1 MRCIP
6 ATFVALLLAGS
17 PAAAQSGRVVPAQT
31 PRGNTDLSAEARS
44 ANADGRL
51 AEAASR
57 RDTVVIRALLS
68 QKVDVN
74 APDAQ
79 GTPALHWAVRV
90 DDLDLVRLLL
100 SAGADAKLAN
110 RYGVTPLTLAVGN
123 GNPAIIKT
131 LLDAGADANAVDPAA
146 ETMLMIAARIGVTDA
161 VRLLLD
167 RGAVVDARDKTYQQ
181 TALMIAVRENHPDI
195 VQMLIERG
203 ADVNAKTRTGAT
215 PQWVLPN
222 SVPGFGHG
230 IGIVRGGLPP
240 RGSRQPIPGS
250 LSPLLYAARDG
261 RLEAAKLLIAAKA
274 NIEQTDANAITPL
287 LMAIVN
293 NRVDVARFLLDKG
306 ADIQATDWYGRT
318 PLWAAVETRNMDVD
332 NATFVNS
339 IDREAILDVI
349 KILLER
355 GAKVNVRM
363 KEVPP
368 IRRAFLRITGSLSW
382 VDFTG
387 QTPFLTAALAADT
400 TVMRLLLK
408 YGADPNI
415 GTFEGTTPLMA
426 AAGVNWVYDQTYDE
440 GPAARL
446 EAVKLCHELGNDVNA
461 VNTMGL
467 TALMGAANR
476 GSDDIIKFLV
486 EKGAT
491 LDPKDK
497 EGRTALTWAEGVFLA
512 THPAKPKPSSIALIK
527 SLMAPAAAP

>member
-1 MRCIP
+1 MRFLPSRLVVIVVLVLG
-6 ATFVALLLAGS
+6 A
-17 PAAAQSGRVVPAQT
+17 VPALAQG
-31 PRGNTDLSAEARS
+31 PSPKVDLSAGAQR
-44 ANADGRL
+44 AQADVRL
-51 AEAASR
+51 ATAAAK
-57 RDTVVIRALLS
+57 RDTAAVRALLA

-90 DDLDLVRLLL
+90 DDIDLVRLLL
-100 SAGADAKLAN
+100 SAGADFKLAN
-110 RYGVTPLTLAVGN
+110 RYGLTPLTLAVAG
-123 GNPAIIKT
+123 GNPAIIRQ
-131 LLDAGADANAVDPAA
+131 LLDAGADPNAVDPAA
-146 ETMLMIAARIGVTDA
+146 ETMLMIAARVGVADG
-161 VRLLLD
+161 VRALLD
-167 RGAVVDARDKTYQQ
+167 KGAIVDARDKTYQQ
-181 TALMIAVRENHPDI
+181 TALMVAVRENHVPI

-261 RLEAAKLLIAAKA
+261 RLEVAKLLLANKAAI
-274 NIEQTDANAITPL
+274 NQTDANGITPL

-293 NRVDVARFLLDKG
+293 NRVQLAKLLIEQG
-306 ADIQATDWYGRT
+306 ADIHAVDWYGRT

-339 IDREAILDVI
+339 IDREAMLDVVR
-349 KILLER
+349 ILLER

-368 IRRAFLRITGSLSW
+368 IRRAFLRVTGSLEW

-387 QTPFLTAALAADT
+387 QTPFLTASRAADL

-408 YGADPNI
+408 HGADPNI

-426 AAGVNWVYDQTYDE
+426 AAGVNWVYDQTFDE

-461 VNTMGL
+461 VNSMGL
-467 TALMGAANR
+467 TAAMGAANR
-476 GSDDIIKFLV
+476 GSDDILKFLV
-486 EKGAT
+486 EKGAK
-491 LDPKDK
+491 LDLKDK
-497 EGRTALTWAEGVFLA
+497 EGRTALSWAEGVFLA

-527 SLMAPAAAP
+527 SLMQPSAAP

>member
-1 MRCIP
+1 MGFSMRFW
-6 ATFVALLLAGS
+6 TSRLVVAVLLALGAS
-17 PAAAQSGRVVPAQT
+17 PAFAQH
-31 PRGNTDLSAEARS
+31 LSA
-44 ANADGRL
+44 RL
-51 AEAASR
+51 ATAAAN
-57 RDTVVIRALLS
+57 RDTAAVRALLA

-74 APDAQ
+74 APDVQ
-79 GTPALHWAVRV
+79 GTPALHWAIRV
-90 DDLDLVRLLL
+90 DDIDLVRLLL
-100 SAGADAKLAN
+100 SAGADARLAN
-110 RYGVTPLTLAVGN
+110 RYGLTPLTLAVTGGN
-123 GNPAIIKT
+123 TAIIR
-131 LLDAGADANAVDPAA
+131 LMLDAGADPNAVDPAA
-146 ETMLMIAARIGVTDA
+146 ETMLMIAARVGVADA
-161 VRLLLD
+161 VRMLLD
-167 RGAVVDARDKTYQQ
+167 RGAAVDARDKTYQQ
-181 TALMIAVRENHPDI
+181 TALMVAVRENHPAI

-261 RLEAAKLLIAAKA
+261 RLEVAKLLLANKA
-274 NIEQTDANAITPL
+274 EINQTDANGITPL
-287 LMAIVN
+287 LTAIVN
-293 NRVDVARFLLDKG
+293 NRVAVAKFLLEQG
-306 ADIQATDWYGRT
+306 ADIHSADWYGRT

-339 IDREAILDVI
+339 IEREPMLDVI
-349 KILLER
+349 RTLLER
-355 GAKVNVRM
+355 GAKVNIRI

-368 IRRAFLRITGSLSW
+368 IRRTFLRTTGSLEW

-387 QTPFLTAALAADT
+387 QTPFLTASRAADLT
-400 TVMRLLLK
+400 LMRLLLK

-426 AAGVNWVYDQTYDE
+426 AAGVNWVYDQTFDE

-461 VNTMGL
+461 VNSMGL

-486 EKGAT
+486 EKGAK
-491 LDPKDK
+491 LDLKDK
-497 EGRTALTWAEGVFLA
+497 EGRTAFTWAEGVFLA
-512 THPAKPKPSSIALIK
+512 THPAKPKPSSMALIK
-527 SLMAPAAAP
+527 SLMGPSTTLGAGPPAAP

>member
-1 MRCIP
+1 M
-6 ATFVALLLAGS
+6 
-17 PAAAQSGRVVPAQT
+17 
-31 PRGNTDLSAEARS
+31 DDAE
-44 ANADGRL
+44 
-51 AEAASR
+51 
-57 RDTVVIRALLS
+57 
-68 QKVDVN
+68 
-74 APDAQ
+74 
-79 GTPALHWAVRV
+79 
-90 DDLDLVRLLL
+90 LVRLLL
-100 SAGADAKLAN
+100 TAGADAKLAN
-110 RYGVTPLTLAVGN
+110 RYGVTPLTLAVTN
-123 GNPAIIKT
+123 GSPAIIRL
-131 LLDAGADANAVDPAA
+131 LLDAGADANALDPAA
-146 ETMLMIAARIGVTDA
+146 ETMLMIASRVGVIEA

-167 RGAVVDARDKTYQQ
+167 RGAVVDTRDKTYQQ
-181 TALMIAVRENHPDI
+181 TALMIAVREGRPDV
-195 VQMLIERG
+195 VQLLISRG
-203 ADVNAKTRTGAT
+203 ADVNAKTRAGAT

-230 IGIVRGGLPP
+230 IGIIRGGLPP

-261 RLEAAKLLIAAKA
+261 RLEAAKLLVAANA
-274 NIEQTDANAITPL
+274 SIEQSDANAITPL
-287 LMAIVN
+287 IMAIVN
-293 NRVDVARFLLDKG
+293 NRVDVARFLIEKG

-332 NATFVNS
+332 NGTFANS
-339 IDREAILDVI
+339 IDREPMLDLI

-368 IRRAFLRITGSLSW
+368 IRRVFLRTTGSLSW

-408 YGADPNI
+408 HGADPNI

-426 AAGVNWVYDQTYDE
+426 AAGVNWVVNQTYDE
-440 GPAARL
+440 GPAAQL

-461 VNTMGL
+461 VNSMGL

-486 EKGAT
+486 EKGAK
-491 LDPKDK
+491 LDVKDK
-497 EGRTALTWAEGVFLA
+497 EGRDAAAWAEGVFLA
-512 THPAKPKPSSIALIK
+512 THPARPKPSSIALIK
-527 SLMAPAAAP
+527 SLSGPSAAP

>member
-1 MRCIP
+1 MLVP
-6 ATFVALLLAGS
+6 AVVVSMAIGVTAGPADAQNAAGRPTESSTKAGS
-17 PAAAQSGRVVPAQT
+17 AKA
-31 PRGNTDLSAEARS
+31 
-44 ANADGRL
+44 
-51 AEAASR
+51 
-57 RDTVVIRALLS
+57 
-68 QKVDVN
+68 DVN

-79 GTPALHWAVRV
+79 GTPPLHWAVRL
-90 DDLDLVRLLL
+90 DDAAKVRSLL

-110 RYGVTPLTLAVGN
+110 RYGVTPLTLAVTS
-123 GNPAIIKT
+123 GNPEIIKL
-131 LLDAGADANAVDPAA
+131 LLDAGADPNAVDPAA
-146 ETMLMIAARIGVTDA
+146 ETMLMIASRVGVLDA

-167 RGAVVDARDKTYQQ
+167 RGAAVDARDKTYQQ
-181 TALMIAVRENHPDI
+181 TALMVAVRENHTPI
-195 VQMLIERG
+195 VQLLIERG
-203 ADVNAKTRTGAT
+203 ADVNAKTRTGNT

-261 RLEAAKLLIAAKA
+261 RLEAAKLLVAAKA

-287 LMAIVN
+287 IMAIVN
-293 NRVDVARFLLDKG
+293 NRIDVARFLIEQG
-306 ADIQATDWYGRT
+306 ANIQATDWYGRT

-339 IDREAILDVI
+339 IDRAPFLSLIAT
-349 KILLER
+349 LLER
-355 GAKVNVRM
+355 GATVNVRM

-368 IRRAFLRITGSLSW
+368 IRRAFLRVTGSLSW

-387 QTPFLTAALAADT
+387 QTPFLTAALAADLD
-400 TVMRLLLK
+400 VMRLLLK
-408 YGADPNI
+408 HGADPNI

-426 AAGVNWVYDQTYDE
+426 AAGVNWVYDQTFDE

-461 VNTMGL
+461 INSMGL

-476 GSDDIIKFLV
+476 GSDDIIRFLV
-486 EKGAT
+486 EKGAK
-491 LDPKDK
+491 LDTKDK
-497 EGRTALTWAEGVFLA
+497 EGRTAFSWAEGVFLA
-512 THPAKPKPSSIALIK
+512 THPAKPKMSSMELIK
-527 SLMAPAAAP
+527 GLVGPTAAP

>member
-1 MRCIP
+1 MRSRTSHV
-6 ATFVALLLAGS
+6 AFVLLMTLGV
-17 PAAAQSGRVVPAQT
+17 AAPVMAQSAQ
-31 PRGNTDLSAEARS
+31 A
-44 ANADGRL
+44 
-51 AEAASR
+51 
-57 RDTVVIRALLS
+57 
-68 QKVDVN
+68 DVN

-79 GTPALHWAVRV
+79 GTPPLHWAVRL
-90 DDLDLVRLLL
+90 DDVARVRSLLA
-100 SAGADAKLAN
+100 AGADAKLPN
-110 RYGVTPLTLAVGN
+110 RYGVTPLTLAVQN
-123 GNPAIIKT
+123 SNPEIIRL

-146 ETMLMIAARIGVTDA
+146 ETMLMIASRVGVLEP

-181 TALMIAVRENHPDI
+181 TALMVAVREGHAPI
-195 VQMLIERG
+195 VQLLIARG
-203 ADVNAKTRTGAT
+203 ADVNAKTRTGNT

-261 RLEAAKLLIAAKA
+261 RLEAAKLLVAAKA
-274 NIEQTDANAITPL
+274 DIEQTDANSITPL

-293 NRVDVARFLLDKG
+293 NRVDVARFLIEQG
-306 ADIQATDWYGRT
+306 ASIQAADWYGRT
-318 PLWAAVETRNMDVD
+318 PLWAAVERRNIDVD
-332 NATFVNS
+332 KATCVYRVARAPLLGL
-339 IDREAILDVI
+339 ITT
-349 KILLER
+349 LLER

-368 IRRAFLRITGSLSW
+368 IRRAFLRVTGSLSW

-387 QTPFLTAALAADT
+387 QTPFLTAALAADLD
-400 TVMRLLLK
+400 VMRLLLK

-426 AAGVNWVYDQTYDE
+426 AAGVNWVYDQTFDE

-446 EAVKLCHELGNDVNA
+446 EAVKLCHQLGNDVNA

-476 GSDDIIKFLV
+476 GSDDVIAFLV
-486 EKGAT
+486 EKGAK
-491 LDPKDK
+491 LDLRDK
-497 EGRTALTWAEGVFLA
+497 EGRTALDWAEGVFLA

-527 SLMAPAAAP
+527 SLARPAAAP

>member
-1 MRCIP
+1 MRWCP
-6 ATFVALLLAGS
+6 AVILSLVLAA
-17 PAAAQSGRVVPAQT
+17 PAASVGQDASGGVSPET
-31 PRGNTDLSAEARS
+31 RS
-44 ANADGRL
+44 AGADVRL
-51 AEAASR
+51 ATAASR
-57 RDTVVIRALLS
+57 RDTAAVRALLS

-90 DDLDLVRLLL
+90 DDADLARLLL
-100 SAGADAKLAN
+100 SAGADARLSN
-110 RYGVTPLTLAVGN
+110 RYGLTPLTLAVTT
-123 GNPAIIKT
+123 GNPEMIRM
-131 LLDAGADANAVDPAA
+131 LLDAGADANAVDPAG
-146 ETMLMIAARIGVTDA
+146 ETMLMIASRVGVTDA
-161 VRLLLD
+161 VRVLLEQ
-167 RGAVVDARDKTYQQ
+167 GAVVDTKDKTYQQ
-181 TALMIAVRENHPDI
+181 TALMIAVRENHPAI
-195 VQMLIERG
+195 VRMLIERG

-240 RGSRQPIPGS
+240 RGSRAPIPGAV
-250 LSPLLYAARDG
+250 SPLLYAARDG
-261 RLEAAKLLIAAKA
+261 RLEAAKLLLAAKA
-274 NIEQTDANAITPL
+274 DVNQTDANGITPL

-293 NRVDVARFLLDKG
+293 NRVDVARFLIEQG
-306 ADIQATDWYGRT
+306 GDIQAADWYGRT

-332 NATFVNS
+332 NATFANS
-339 IDREAILDVI
+339 IDREPMLEVV

-387 QTPFLTAALAADT
+387 QTPFLTAALAADV

-408 YGADPNI
+408 YRADPNI

-426 AAGVNWVYDQTYDE
+426 AAGVNWVYDQTFDE

-446 EAVKLCHELGNDVNA
+446 EAVRLCLEVGNDVNA
-461 VNTMGL
+461 INSMGL

-476 GSDDIIKFLV
+476 GSDDIIKFLT
-486 EKGAT
+486 EKGAR
-491 LDPKDK
+491 LDVKDK
-497 EGRTALTWAEGVFLA
+497 EGRTALAWAEGVFLA
-512 THPAKPKPSSIALIK
+512 THPAKPKPSSIAIIQTLTK
-527 SLMAPAAAP
+527 QSPVTQ